1 MKKLLIC
8 MLALALLAGCAP
20 ASVQE
25 PEDGKL
31 HIVATVFPA
40 YDFARAAAGDLA
52 DVELLLPPGTESHS
66 YEPTPADILKVQ
78 SCDLF
83 LYLGGDSDQWVE
95 TILEAAEPTGRTLAL
110 IDCVETLEEE
120 HVEGMQEEVG
130 HHHDEDE
137 DDHDHDH
144 LGTVT
149 EIDEHV
155 WTAPANAAAIT
166 RRFGEVLAELDSANG
181 ERYRANA
188 EKYAEEI
195 DTLDGEFHAF
205 FDSLPDRTI
214 VFGDRFPLRYFA
226 EEFDLRYYAA
236 FPGCSTQTEPSA
248 ATIAFLTDKVREEGI
263 STVWYIEFSN
273 HLVADAIAEAAG
285 AGTAMFHSC
294 HNVSPEELAL
304 IEQKMSQ
311 IGTRNREAY
320 LRKMALDG
328 YVVQL
333 DLPEL
338 KELVSLLRRSSNN
351 LNQLTRRV
359 HETGRVY
366 DADLE
371 DIAQRQEQLWEGVR
385 EILTQLSNLS

>member
-78 SCDLF
+78 NCDLF

-95 TILEAAEPTGRTLAL
+95 TILEAAEPTSRTLAL

-144 LGTVT
+144 DHDHLGTVT

-155 WTAPANAAAIT
+155 WTAPANAAVIT
-166 RRFGEVLAELDSANG
+166 RQFGEMLAELDSANG

-285 AGTAMFHSC
+285 AETAMFHTC
-294 HNVSPEELAL
+294 HNVSPDELAGGETYVTL
-304 IEQKMSQ
+304 MRGNLE
-311 IGTRNREAY
+311 R
-320 LRKMALDG
+320 LRA
-328 YVVQL
+328 
-333 DLPEL
+333 
-338 KELVSLLRRSSNN
+338 
-351 LNQLTRRV
+351 
-359 HETGRVY
+359 H
-366 DADLE
+366 
-371 DIAQRQEQLWEGVR
+371 
-385 EILTQLSNLS
+385 LSEK